1 MKIEI
6 QSVYGLERVLNLG
19 VTWTPLGSG
28 IQTPSSTASSS
39 VKQDLKHQSPS
50 ESGRATFKQDLQKLL

>member
-39 VKQDLKHQSPS
+39 VKQDLKHQSAKILHL
-50 ESGRATFKQDLQKLL
+50 GLRWNGK

>member
-1 MKIEI
+1 MKVKIEI

-28 IQTPSSTASSS
+28 IQTPSSAAPSS
-39 VKQDLKHQSPS
+39 VKQDLKNKHNS
-50 ESGRATFKQDLQKLL
+50 

>member
-1 MKIEI
+1 MKVKIEI

-28 IQTPSSTASSS
+28 IQTPSSAAPSS
-39 VKQDLKHQSPS
+39 VKQDLKHQSAKILHLCLRWD
-50 ESGRATFKQDLQKLL
+50 GK